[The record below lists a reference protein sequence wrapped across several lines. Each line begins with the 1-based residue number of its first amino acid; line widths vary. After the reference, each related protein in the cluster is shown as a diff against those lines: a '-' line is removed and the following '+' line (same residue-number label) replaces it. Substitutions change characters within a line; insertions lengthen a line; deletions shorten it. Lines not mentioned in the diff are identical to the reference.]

1 VRHNKPAGLAIA
13 IGRQAEAKERYL
25 MLLTDEFIGQ
35 YAAQKPNWGFP
46 SGPNS
51 LGELTFHRTYARIKD
66 DGTKERWQE
75 TVQRVVEGVY
85 ELQRRHAKKNGRPWS
100 EAKARRS
107 AEKMYDKIFNF
118 KFLPP
123 GRGLW
128 MMGTDYVLER
138 GSAALNNCG
147 FVTTDWPDD
156 PTMPYTWLMD
166 MSMLGVGV
174 GFDTRGAGQPVY
186 QPDDEDSFLYT
197 IPDTREGWVE
207 SVGLLLRSYFEQG
220 SKRVYFSYDCIR
232 PAGAPINGFG
242 GVASGPAPLE
252 KLHKRIRASLDQT
265 EVLTS
270 RVITDI
276 MNQIGACVVAGN
288 VRRSAEIAIA
298 DFNDLEFRELKNY
311 ENSEMAYR
319 QEWSWVSNNSLY
331 VTQGVDY
338 EQVVDR
344 VASNGEPGF
353 VYVDNIQKYGRMGEE
368 KPDTAIGVNPC
379 AEQPLESFELCTL
392 VETFPHNHETY
403 EEYEETL
410 KYAYLYGK
418 SVTLLETHNDYT
430 NKVMRRNRRI
440 GTSQTGIV
448 QFVHA
453 RGESALAA
461 WSDAG
466 YAYIQGLDE
475 LYSEWLGVPMSIRT
489 TTIKPSGTVS
499 LLGGAT
505 PGVHYPTHRTYIRRI
520 RVGTSDPLLS
530 QLIAAGYP
538 AEPDQYSDNT
548 WVVEL
553 PIKGP
558 EVPTEKEATIEEKA
572 FLATM
577 MAKHWSDNAVSV
589 TITFSP
595 DERGK
600 IGKVLRDNEGK
611 WKTVSFL
618 PITETGAY
626 AQMPYEAITEEEYD
640 RRVARLTQVNLSGEG
655 QAALG
660 EEFCTTD
667 KCEINFGE
675 IESIV

>member
-1 VRHNKPAGLAIA
+1 
-13 IGRQAEAKERYL
+13 

-51 LGELTFHRTYARIKD
+51 LGELTFHRTYARVKD
-66 DGTKERWQE
+66 DATKERWYE
-75 TVQRVVEGVY
+75 TVQRVVEGCY
-85 ELQRRHAKKNGRPWS
+85 DLQRLHAKENNRPWN

-147 FVTTDWPDD
+147 FVTTDWPAD

-174 GFDTRGAGQPVY
+174 GFDVRGAGREIY
-186 QPDDEDSFLYT
+186 QPLEEARLYT

-207 SVGLLLRSYFEQG
+207 SVKYLLESYFIPG
-220 SKRVYFSYDCIR
+220 KNRVVFNYDVIR
-232 PAGAPINGFG
+232 PHGAPIKGFG
-242 GVASGPAPLE
+242 GVASGPAPLQ
-252 KLHKRIRASLDQT
+252 KLHERIRNLLDGT
-265 EVLTS
+265 PVLTS
-270 RVITDI
+270 RIITDI
-276 MNQIGACVVAGN
+276 MNMIGACVVAGN

-298 DFNDLEFRELKNY
+298 SFNDLEFRELKNY

-331 VTQGVDY
+331 VTQGTDY

-344 VASNGEPGF
+344 VAANGEPGF

-392 VETFPHNHETY
+392 VETFPHNHDSY

-418 SVTLLETHNDYT
+418 SVTLLPTHNEYT
-430 NKVMRRNRRI
+430 NKVMGRNRRI

-448 QFVHA
+448 QFVHG

-466 YAYIQGLDE
+466 YDYIQGLDE
-475 LYSEWLGVPMSIRT
+475 LYSEWLGIPMSIRT
-489 TTIKPSGTVS
+489 TTVKPSGTVS

-520 RVGTSDPLLS
+520 RVGTADPLLEK
-530 QLIAAGYP
+530 LIGAGYP
-538 AEPDQYSDNT
+538 AEPDAYSDNT

-558 EVPTEKEATIEEKA
+558 DVPTEKEASIEEKA
-572 FLATM
+572 WLATM

-589 TITFSP
+589 TITFKP
-595 DERGK
+595 EERDK
-600 IGKVLRDNEGK
+600 IGKVLRENEGK

-640 RRVARLTQVNLSGEG
+640 RRVAALSEVDLSGEG
-655 QAALG
+655 QAAIG

-667 KCEINFGE
+667 KCIPAEFSE
-675 IESIV
+675 IESIL